1 VKRVLQLDGISEYPH
16 DFQRLLDLQKI
27 IDEPL
32 YEVVTAVLEH
42 LDKTQWIDNL
52 QECGAMWVGEMIE
65 EQAYL
70 F

>member
-52 QECGAMWVGEMIE
+52 
-65 EQAYL
+65 
-70 F
+70 